1 MPDWKALVPK
11 PAGALPANL
20 MNRVVAILAVVL
32 VVVIVA
38 ATIGGAGSEEE
49 AGGPAQAAT
58 DQGTA
63 DADIADRLGGE
74 VENQRRQAAF
84 EEDEAAQDAQREAVR
99 EANLN
104 LLQEQQDPGDR
115 VFDRLVG
122 LSPEENE
129 DPWDL
134 EVFSPEEAELRL
146 RLHLESIERQQRSLL
161 AAPVAHSVRDEN
173 VHLAGD
179 GRGPQA
185 SPQERLADRLDSL
198 YANLTAGS
206 PAQPAAA
213 VTGGLPAEPPAGGT
227 LDVPL
232 PDSNSLPSY
241 ERPERVVA
249 PDDPAGFHRIHEGS
263 FVEAV
268 LVTQL
273 SGDFPSPV
281 AAVVAVPYYS
291 GDRQTVLIPRGSRF
305 IGTAQAVR
313 DQNQSRLA
321 VGFHRLL
328 FPDGRWA
335 ALRFQGLNQ
344 LGEGALKDQVDRHYV
359 STFLAAGGVG
369 LLSGLAQA
377 GANPYGA
384 QQQVFQIGAAQS
396 FSQTGIEIMDRF
408 LNRLPT
414 VTIRAGHRM
423 RVWFT
428 ADLLVSP
435 EPTSTGDTP

>member
-1 MPDWKALVPK
+1 MTDWKQLVAK

-49 AGGPAQAAT
+49 IGEADPDEQTPA
-58 DQGTA
+58 DPEM
-63 DADIADRLGGE
+63 ADRLGSE

-84 EEDEAAQDAQREAVR
+84 ELAEAEADAQREAVR
-99 EANLN
+99 QANLN
-104 LLQEQQDPGDR
+104 LAPSPPPGETILQ
-115 VFDRLVG
+115 RLAETTTDEKQ
-122 LSPEENE
+122 PE
-129 DPWDL
+129 DPWDP
-134 EVFSPEEAELRL
+134 EVFSPQEAELRL
-146 RLHLESIERQQRSLL
+146 ELHLEAIRRQHTSLI
-161 AAPVAHSVRDEN
+161 APPIAHSVRGEDEPLGSEAQDSASSPYE
-173 VHLAGD
+173 HLAD
-179 GRGPQA
+179 
-185 SPQERLADRLDSL
+185 L
-198 YANLTAGS
+198 YQTLGAAAAQQSTAGGT
-206 PAQPAAA
+206 PTAAA
-213 VTGGLPAEPPAGGT
+213 ALPGPPPGGT

-232 PDSNSLPSY
+232 PDSNNEPAY
-241 ERPERVVA
+241 DRPERVAV
-249 PDDPAGFHRIHEGS
+249 PDDPPGFHRIHEGS

-281 AAVVAVPYYS
+281 AAVVAVPFYS
-291 GDRQTVLIPRGSRF
+291 ADRQTVLIPRGSRF
-305 IGTAQAVR
+305 IGTVQAVR

-321 VGFHRLL
+321 VGFHRLV

-344 LGEGALKDQVDRHYV
+344 IGEGALKDQVDRHYL

-377 GANPYGA
+377 GANPYDGVEN
-384 QQQVFQIGAAQS
+384 QYRLGAAQS
-396 FSQTGIEIMDRF
+396 YAQTGMQIMDRF

-414 VTIRAGHRM
+414 ITIRAGHRL

-428 ADLLVSP
+428 ADLLLP
-435 EPTSTGDTP
+435 HPTTGDTP

>member
-20 MNRVVAILAVVL
+20 MNRVVTILAVVL

-38 ATIGGAGSEEE
+38 ATIGGVGSKEDAGD
-49 AGGPAQAAT
+49 PAQAEA

-63 DADIADRLGGE
+63 DADIAERLGGE
-74 VENQRRQAAF
+74 VENQRREAAF
-84 EEDEAAQDAQREAVR
+84 ARDQADLDAQREAVR

-129 DPWDL
+129 DPWDP

-161 AAPVAHSVRDEN
+161 AAPVAHSVREADDRVASE
-173 VHLAGD
+173 AD
-179 GRGPQA
+179 GREA
-185 SPQERLADRLDSL
+185 SPQDRLADL
-198 YANLTAGS
+198 YETLT
-206 PAQPAAA
+206 AAA
-213 VTGGLPAEPPAGGT
+213 VQQQSTAGIVPTAAAAAPGGT

-241 ERPERVVA
+241 KRPERVVA
-249 PDDPAGFHRIHEGS
+249 PDDPAGFDRIHEGS

-377 GANPYGA
+377 GANPSGE

-435 EPTSTGDTP
+435 EPTGAEQ

>member
-20 MNRVVAILAVVL
+20 MNRVVAILAVAL
-32 VVVIVA
+32 VVVIVV

-49 AGGPAQAAT
+49 AEDPAEAAA

-63 DADIADRLGGE
+63 DADIEERLGGE

-84 EEDEAAQDAQREAVR
+84 TRDQADLDAQRETVR
-99 EANLN
+99 EANLSI
-104 LLQEQQDPGDR
+104 LQEQQDAGAR

-122 LSPEENE
+122 RPPAENE
-129 DPWDL
+129 NPWDP

-146 RLHLESIERQQRSLL
+146 RLHLESIERQQRSLV
-161 AAPVAHSVRDEN
+161 ASPVAHSVRDADG
-173 VHLAGD
+173 HFAGD
-179 GRGPQA
+179 VDTGEP
-185 SPQERLADRLDSL
+185 SPQDRLADL
-198 YANLTAGS
+198 YETLTAAALQQSTAGTIS
-206 PAQPAAA
+206 TPATIPS
-213 VTGGLPAEPPAGGT
+213 GGT

-232 PDSNSLPSY
+232 PDSNNLPSY
-241 ERPERVVA
+241 ERPDRVLA
-249 PDDPAGFHRIHEGS
+249 PNDPPGLHRVHEGS

-281 AAVVAVPYYS
+281 IAQVAVPFYS
-291 GDRQTVLIPRGSRF
+291 RDRQTVLIPRGSRF
-305 IGTAQAVR
+305 IGTVQAVR

-321 VGFHRLL
+321 VGFHRVL

-344 LGEGALKDQVDRHYV
+344 IGEGALKDQVDRHYL

-369 LLSGLAQA
+369 LLSGLAAA
-377 GANPYGA
+377 GANPYAGT
-384 QQQVFQIGAAQS
+384 QEQFQLGTARS
-396 FSQTGIEIMDRF
+396 FSETGMQVMDRF

-414 VTIRAGHRM
+414 ITIRAGHRL

-428 ADLLVSP
+428 ADLLIPP
-435 EPTSTGDTP
+435 EPRGAEQ

>member
-32 VVVIVA
+32 VVVIIA

-49 AGGPAQAAT
+49 AGGPAQDAA

-129 DPWDL
+129 DPWAP

-161 AAPVAHSVRDEN
+161 AAPVAHSVRDADDP
-173 VHLAGD
+173 VAGD
-179 GRGPQA
+179 ADSREAAPQD
-185 SPQERLADRLDSL
+185 RLADL
-198 YANLTAGS
+198 YETLT
-206 PAQPAAA
+206 AAA
-213 VTGGLPAEPPAGGT
+213 VQQQSTAGIVPTAAAAAPGGT

-344 LGEGALKDQVDRHYV
+344 LGEGALKDQVDRHYL

-377 GANPYGA
+377 GANPYGG

-414 VTIRAGHRM
+414 VTIRAGHRL

-435 EPTSTGDTP
+435 EPTGAEE

>member
-1 MPDWKALVPK
+1 MADFKEWKQRIAK
-11 PAGALPANL
+11 PAGALPANM

-49 AGGPAQAAT
+49 IGEADPDEQTPA
-58 DQGTA
+58 DPEM
-63 DADIADRLGGE
+63 ADRLGSE

-84 EEDEAAQDAQREAVR
+84 ELAEAEADAQREAVR
-99 EANLN
+99 QANLN
-104 LLQEQQDPGDR
+104 LAPSPPPGEAIIQ
-115 VFDRLVG
+115 RLAG
-122 LSPEENE
+122 MTPDEEKPNA
-129 DPWDL
+129 DPWDP
-134 EVFSPEEAELRL
+134 EVFSPQEAELRL
-146 RLHLESIERQQRSLL
+146 ELHLEDIRRQHTSLI
-161 AAPVAHSVRDEN
+161 APPIAHSVRGEDEPLGSEAQDSASSPHE
-173 VHLAGD
+173 HLAD
-179 GRGPQA
+179 
-185 SPQERLADRLDSL
+185 L
-198 YANLTAGS
+198 YQTLGTAALQQSTAGDV
-206 PAQPAAA
+206 PPGAA
-213 VTGGLPAEPPAGGT
+213 VPPSGGT

-232 PDSNSLPSY
+232 PDSNNEPDY
-241 ERPERVVA
+241 QRPERVA
-249 PDDPAGFHRIHEGS
+249 SPNDPPGFHRIHEGS

-281 AAVVAVPYYS
+281 AAVVAVPFYS
-291 GDRQTVLIPRGSRF
+291 ADRQTVLIPRGSRF
-305 IGTAQAVR
+305 IGTVQAVR

-321 VGFHRLL
+321 VGFHRLV

-344 LGEGALKDQVDRHYV
+344 LGEGALKDQVDRHYL

-377 GANPYGA
+377 GANPYDGVEN
-384 QQQVFQIGAAQS
+384 QYRLGAAQS
-396 FSQTGIEIMDRF
+396 YAQTGMQIMDRF

-414 VTIRAGHRM
+414 ITIRAGHRL

-428 ADLLVSP
+428 ADLLLP
-435 EPTSTGDTP
+435 HTPKGPHQ

>member
-38 ATIGGAGSEEE
+38 ATIGGAGSEDETD
-49 AGGPAQAAT
+49 GPAQAAT

-129 DPWDL
+129 DHP

-161 AAPVAHSVRDEN
+161 AAPVAHSVRDADA
-173 VHLAGD
+173 HLAGD
-179 GRGPQA
+179 ADTGVP
-185 SPQERLADRLDSL
+185 SPQDRLANL
-198 YANLTAGS
+198 YETLG
-206 PAQPAAA
+206 AAA
-213 VTGGLPAEPPAGGT
+213 VQQSTAGTVPTTAAAAPGGT

-344 LGEGALKDQVDRHYV
+344 LGEGALKDQVDRHYL